1 MRSLSRLLLLA
12 LLCFVQIDEIY
23 SEVDKKA
30 ASEEAAFYQSITVYF
45 FI

>member
-23 SEVDKKA
+23 SEVDKKLLLKK
-30 ASEEAAFYQSITVYF
+30 QL
-45 FI
+45 FISQ